1 MKLIRITLFW
11 LIVFVL
17 FELFFG
23 EAVMSVIVNIWIG
36 IFVLLVI
43 GLIIYALLAKKIQ
56 TSLNMPKNLDMQPQ
70 TTDEFFADKP
80 QILHD
85 DHKQMADNGFVLV
98 ETIFW
103 VNNNLHFDV
112 GVYRST
118 KRDSLMGAIYHI
130 NSDEEQVAMDFFEE
144 YDNNQSVTVS
154 NIKPALPFFDVSD
167 EIIKLQMP
175 HLISAD
181 ELLGAFDK
189 ASSKINAKP
198 KPIGNIIDAFNRFYH
213 KEKQAEIKKG
223 YYKKSDSGQY
233 ITTYKGAL
241 CALYKFLPITNQ
253 LYFYQRER
261 YIKK

>member
-1 MKLIRITLFW
+1 MFLYCLNY
-11 LIVFVL
+11 
-17 FELFFG
+17 FFG
-23 EAVMSVIVNIWIG
+23 DTVMSVIVNIWIG

-43 GLIIYALLAKKIQ
+43 GLIIYALLAKNIQ
-56 TSLNMPKNLDMQPQ
+56 QSFNMPKDLALKPQ
-70 TTDEFFADKP
+70 SEDEFFADKP
-80 QILHD
+80 QALYD
-85 DHKQMADNGFVLV
+85 YHKQMLDNGFVLS

-112 GVYRST
+112 GIYRST

-175 HLISAD
+175 HLISAE

-241 CALYKFLPITNQ
+241 CALCKMLPITDAI
-253 LYFYQRER
+253 YFCQRQA
-261 YIKK
+261 YIKKWVDSA